1 VNNNSFF
8 AIIPIFFLVYLMIA
22 PPHHSPL
29 CARRCKSTSESSL
42 DSFFWLRANR
52 CTSCQNLKLK
62 TENVK
67 SENPSR
73 RPKTKTRQRR
83 RIRGWAAAVNA
94 KPPTRHPRVDI
105 IVFPAPIC
113 DSWFPSPGCSCLP
126 ACRRRCDVLWVSLA
140 ALLLAVHPP
149 ARCNDIFLN
158 GSLTALR
165 LCGFFFAGS
174 V

>member
-1 VNNNSFF
+1 MQVNVR
-8 AIIPIFFLVYLMIA
+8 I
-22 PPHHSPL
+22 
-29 CARRCKSTSESSL
+29 ESRF
-42 DSFFWLRANR
+42 FFWLRANR
-52 CTSCQNLKLK
+52 CTSCQKPKLK

-83 RIRGWAAAVNA
+83 RIRGWAAAVNG

-149 ARCNDIFLN
+149 ARCNDFFLN

-165 LCGFFFAGS
+165 LCGFFLQDLSKGHLRSCQKVLEILLIGEFLRPDLA
-174 V
+174 